1 MKYFKSA
8 DHGSNAQPG
17 AQADAPCVAPLSYTL
32 GFIRHMEEIMVT
44 KDILLNG
51 EVVGSYETTGDDQK
65 DIEVV
70 RAFLRQKGLHKE
82 VTVNDSMYGQ
92 ANSFAQLANDLYEKG
107 LKTSPYK
114 GECISPFVVNA
125 VFSVELYLKT
135 IHNVYGNNIRGHHL
149 ANIYKGIPKRGKE
162 HFDSASVDVRGHY
175 QLAAGT
181 DIQSCLYALSKAFEE
196 WRYLYEQNRIGT
208 EVQSIR
214 YTMHVAHE
222 ACCRAR
228 SDAAKKT

>member
-1 MKYFKSA
+1 
-8 DHGSNAQPG
+8 
-17 AQADAPCVAPLSYTL
+17 
-32 GFIRHMEEIMVT
+32 MVT

-51 EVVGSYETTGDDQK
+51 EVVGSYESPGDYQK
-65 DIEVV
+65 DFELVQ
-70 RAFLRQKGLHKE
+70 AFLRQKGLLKE

-92 ANSFAQLANDLYEKG
+92 ANSFARVANELYEKG

-114 GECISPFVVNA
+114 GDCVSPFVVNA

-135 IHNVYGNNIRGHHL
+135 IHNVYGNNVRGHHL
-149 ANIYKGIPKRGKE
+149 ANIYKEIPDRGKV
-162 HFDSASVDVRGHY
+162 HVDSAAIDVRGQY
-175 QLAAGT
+175 NLSAGT
-181 DIQSCLYALSKAFEE
+181 DIQSCLDTLSKAFEE
-196 WRYLYEQNRIGT
+196 WRYLYEQNRIST

-228 SDAAKKT
+228 SDVVKKTIYASCTKHS

>member
-1 MKYFKSA
+1 M
-8 DHGSNAQPG
+8 
-17 AQADAPCVAPLSYTL
+17 
-32 GFIRHMEEIMVT
+32 
-44 KDILLNG
+44 NG

-65 DIEVV
+65 DFELV
-70 RAFLRQKGLHKE
+70 RAFLRQKGLLRK

-92 ANSFAQLANDLYEKG
+92 ANSFERVATELYEKG

-114 GECISPFVVNA
+114 GDCVSPFVVNA

-135 IHNVYGNNIRGHHL
+135 IHNVYGNDIRGHHL
-149 ANIYKGIPKRGKE
+149 ANIYRKIPDRGKV
-162 HFDSASVDVRGHY
+162 HIDSAAIDVRSQY
-175 QLAAGT
+175 QLSAGT
-181 DIQSCLYALSKAFEE
+181 DIQSYLDTLSKAFEE
-196 WRYLYEQNRIGT
+196 WRYLYEQNRIST

-228 SDAAKKT
+228 SDAVKKPNYASYTKHS